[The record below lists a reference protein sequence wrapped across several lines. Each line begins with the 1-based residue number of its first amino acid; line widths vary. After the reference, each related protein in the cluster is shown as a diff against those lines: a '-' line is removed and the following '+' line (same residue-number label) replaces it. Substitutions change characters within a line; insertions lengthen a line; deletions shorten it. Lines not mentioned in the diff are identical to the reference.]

1 LPKYTDMKKLTLIIA
16 TLLLLIT
23 GMWSCKKEELNG
35 IKENSGAKPGIVS
48 NVSVKNE
55 NGAATIT
62 YALPGDEDLLYVKA
76 VYTLANGSKQEVKAS
91 YYTNQLRVAGFADTL
106 KHTVKLYAVNR
117 SEVEGEP
124 VDVTVEPLVSP
135 IRLVYRSL
143 TAQATAGGIRIK
155 SVNQFKGDIVIVPLV
170 DSLNNG
176 EWGNLDNV
184 YTSDSLIAVSLR
196 GLPPVQRKYAFFV
209 RDRWLNRT
217 DTLYASITPKKELQ
231 IEKNDFSVY
240 QCDNDTKMSWGTTVD
255 MMWKGLFNNEWP
267 CTYTDE
273 SSGVPTTITWSVG
286 AAPVKLTRFNLLTR
300 REGSLYYSKGSPRR
314 FEIYGS
320 NNPTHDGDWSKW
332 TKILTCEVVKPSGL
346 PLGQENNADATAGS
360 SGFTFDFDEDLPPY
374 QYLRLKCLQNWVG
387 SYFIEIQNMS
397 MWKTN

>member
-1 LPKYTDMKKLTLIIA
+1 MKKHTLIIA
-16 TLLLLIT
+16 TLLLT
-23 GMWSCKKEELNG
+23 GMWSCKKEDVNG
-35 IKENSGAKPGIVS
+35 LKENSGAQPGMVS
-48 NVSVKNE
+48 NIAVRNE

-62 YALPGDEDLLYVKA
+62 YSLPKDEDLLYIKA
-76 VYTLANGSKQEVKAS
+76 VYTLANGTKQEVKAS

-106 KHTVKLYAVNR
+106 KHTVKLYAYNR
-117 SEVEGEP
+117 SEVASEP

-135 IRLVYRSL
+135 LRLVFRNL
-143 TAQATAGGIRIK
+143 TVRATAGGIRLK
-155 SVNQFKGDIVIVPLV
+155 SVNQFKGDVVIVPLM

-176 EWGNLDNV
+176 DWANLDNV
-184 YTSDSLIAVSLR
+184 YTSDSLIAVSIR
-196 GLPPVQRKYAFFV
+196 GLPPVQRKFGFFV

-217 DTLYASITPKKELQ
+217 DTMYATLTPTKEVQ
-231 IEKNDFSVY
+231 IIKGEFFNY
-240 QCDNDTKMSWGTTVD
+240 MCDNDTKMSWGTSVD
-255 MMWKGLFNNEWP
+255 LMWSGLFNNEWP

-273 SSGVPTTITWSVG
+273 SSGVPTTLTWGVG
-286 AAPVKLTRFNLLTR
+286 ALPVKLTRLNLLTR

-320 NNPTHDGDWSKW
+320 NNATRDGDWSKW

-360 SGFTFDFDEDLPPY
+360 AGFQFDFDEDTPPY
-374 QYLRLKCLQNWVG
+374 RYLRLKCLQNWAG

-397 MWKTN
+397 LWGTN